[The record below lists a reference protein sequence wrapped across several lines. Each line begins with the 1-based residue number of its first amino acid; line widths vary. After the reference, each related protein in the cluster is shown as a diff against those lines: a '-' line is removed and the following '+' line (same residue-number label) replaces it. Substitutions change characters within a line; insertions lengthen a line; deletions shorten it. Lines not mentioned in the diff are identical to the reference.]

1 MEREGVRELK
11 PCLLR
16 LLTLFFRLGRVEQI
30 LSSTGSSKG
39 RFGESMELVIALGDW
54 WVLLPF
60 ARGLSWWTPWA
71 SLVRRIGGLPQPK
84 ASEEHKNQ
92 R

>member
-30 LSSTGSSKG
+30 L
-39 RFGESMELVIALGDW
+39 
-54 WVLLPF
+54 P
-60 ARGLSWWTPWA
+60 
-71 SLVRRIGGLPQPK
+71 SLAAQRK
-84 ASEEHKNQ
+84 ASVNL
-92 R
+92 

>member
-1 MEREGVRELK
+1 MSFASLN
-11 PCLLR
+11 P
-16 LLTLFFRLGRVEQI
+16 LFSAGQGRANTA
-30 LSSTGSSKG
+30 LPGGSKES
-39 RFGESMELVIALGDW
+39 FGESMKLVIALGDW

-84 ASEEHKNQ
+84 ALEEHKNQ